1 MKLRSK
7 QAAPAP
13 DALGSLKPDR
23 LPARRSNSKW
33 QSDAANRSAG
43 PWLVVSSLFFM
54 QPIAFASCI
63 GVHEGP
69 VGFVSKWCAAV
80 SVISICYWLRPEPG
94 WRLTL
99 DINVARM
106 SFFVVLV
113 TASIWGEANQH
124 GVRLFAIIN
133 GGLIILF
140 YKLSCHFFDRKKS
153 YWPVFHA
160 LMHFSGGLNQ
170 AVCCWI
176 MTRSTISA
184 ATLDTCHL
192 STLDRL
198 FSVLN
203 LTFNR
208 AGPLDDFFRILDSS
222 FGFFSRFNK

>member
-1 MKLRSK
+1 M
-7 QAAPAP
+7 
-13 DALGSLKPDR
+13 
-23 LPARRSNSKW
+23 PARRANSKW
-33 QSDAANRSAG
+33 QPDAANRSAG

-54 QPIAFASCI
+54 QPIALASCI

-80 SVISICYWLRPEPG
+80 SVISMCYWLRPEPG

-106 SFFVVLV
+106 SFFVVLI

-140 YKLSCHFFDRKKS
+140 YKLSCYFFDRQKS

-170 AVCCWI
+170 AICCWI

-184 ATLDTCHL
+184 DIIDTCHL

-208 AGPLDDFFRILDSS
+208 AGPLDDFFQILDSTFGS
-222 FGFFSRFNK
+222 FLRLNKP